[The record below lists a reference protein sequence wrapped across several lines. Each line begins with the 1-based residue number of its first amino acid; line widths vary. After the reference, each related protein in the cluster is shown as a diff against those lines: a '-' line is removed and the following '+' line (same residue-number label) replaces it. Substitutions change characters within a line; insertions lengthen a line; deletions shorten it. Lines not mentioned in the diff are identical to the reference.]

1 MKRAMFTLPLVAALV
16 LLLAGAAFAQFETAT
31 VLGTVQDP
39 SGAVVPQ
46 SKITLENTKTGISV
60 TAVTDSV
67 GNYEFLNV
75 RVGSYR
81 IRAEAAGFKTA
92 LAQEFTVAVG
102 ARQRVDLRL
111 EVGDTTQTIEV
122 TGAAAV
128 LETDS
133 SDRSQLI
140 GRQTI
145 INLPLNG
152 RVYADLT
159 LLSPGARR
167 SAISDR
173 ESSYNVNGLRSSLN
187 NFMVDGVDNNAYGTS
202 NQGYSNQVV
211 QLAPDA
217 VTEFKVQTNNYS
229 AEYGRAGGAIVNV
242 SVRGGTN
249 EFHGAVWEY
258 LRNTNLNAVGFFK
271 PTLGKPVLVQNQFGG
286 ALGGPIRRNKTF
298 FFADYEGL
306 RKVQKQLSII
316 TVPTMDQ
323 RSGIFGTPIYN
334 PFTGATY
341 ADGVIPAS
349 AITPFAQKVFSRLPA
364 TTRPGTA
371 NNYDNTPRV
380 PFVDD
385 KGDGRLDHYFNSKV
399 NAFLRYSHRE
409 FNQIDNPVIP
419 LPLGADNSQGNVHI
433 VNKQWAGG
441 LTYTISPTSLL
452 EFRLGITRS
461 IAGKWPLQLGMPNM
475 EQDYGIKGLPT
486 DPSIAG
492 GLNTQSI
499 SGYQAMGRRNSVPQF
514 QNPLAID
521 PKVNYS
527 KIRGRHSMKF
537 GWEFQTIHTEI
548 NDFSPQ
554 YGNDTYA
561 GQFSRPSGRSSNNIY
576 NIADFLLGARS
587 SYAFTNFV
595 VVNYRQRMNFFY
607 FQDDFKVSPKL
618 TLNVGAR
625 YEYATP
631 QWEADNLLSNFD
643 PAGLKLIQAGGGGI
657 YGRALVKPDRNNWA
671 PRIGLAY
678 NLMKKT
684 VIRSGYGVS
693 YIHFNR
699 MGGEN
704 MLSYN
709 GPTVVTTTIDQVPT
723 NPTCAA
729 DQAAPTCFRT
739 TMMGYVPAMVTADRF
754 STLTSRVNYTPAD
767 NRTGYVQS
775 WHFTI
780 QHEIRRDLVFDVAYV
795 GNRGVKLMILG
806 DYNQAR
812 PNNLGENLAVQP
824 RRPISTFGQV
834 QISWGGG
841 FSDYNGLQMKIE
853 KKFSGGLYVLN
864 SFTWSKSIDNAAGHL
879 EVFNGD
885 NSRVNYRDLKNEK
898 GVGSYNQPF
907 NNTTTLVYDLPYG
920 KGRRFGASAHP
931 VINGI
936 AGGWRLTMI
945 NTMTSGQPVNLN
957 YAPTTQLSVATGGAP
972 TYRPNLLGDFMAP
985 EGQRTIDNY
994 FDKNNVVSPT
1004 DPRYPFGN
1012 AGRNIARGYAFYQ
1025 TDLGLHKAF
1034 PLWKESRQIE
1044 FRSEFFNLLNHT
1056 NFGIPNNTRTSS
1068 AFGTIRSTFPARQVQ
1083 FALKYVF

>member
-1 MKRAMFTLPLVAALV
+1 MKRAMFILPLAAALV
-16 LLLAGAAFAQFETAT
+16 LLLAGVAFAQFETAT

-60 TAVTDSV
+60 TAVTDAV

-75 RVGSYR
+75 RSGSYR
-81 IRAEAAGFKTA
+81 IKAEAAGFKTA
-92 LAQEFTVAVG
+92 LAQEFTVAVN

-133 SDRSQLI
+133 SDRGQLI

-152 RVYADLT
+152 RAYADLA

-167 SAISDR
+167 SAIPDR

-249 EFHGAVWEY
+249 EFHGSAWEY
-258 LRNTNLNAVGFFK
+258 LRNTKLNAVGFFK
-271 PTLGKPVLVQNQFGG
+271 PTLGKPVYIQNQFGG

-306 RKVQKQLSII
+306 RRVQKQLSII

-323 RSGIFGTPIYN
+323 RRGIFGTPIYN
-334 PFTGATY
+334 PFTKDTY

-349 AITPFAQKVFSRLPA
+349 AITPFAQKVYSQLPA

-371 NNYDNTPRV
+371 NNYDNMPRV

-409 FNQIDNPVIP
+409 FNQTDNPVIP

-461 IAGKWPLQLGMPNM
+461 IAGKWPLQLGLPNM
-475 EQDYGIKGLPT
+475 EQEYGIKGLPT

-499 SGYQAMGRRNSVPQF
+499 SGYQAMGRRSSVPQF

-521 PKVNYS
+521 PKVNFS

-548 NDFSPQ
+548 NDFAPQ
-554 YGNDTYA
+554 YGLDTYA

-576 NIADFLLGARS
+576 NIADFLFGARS
-587 SYAFTNFV
+587 SYSFANFV

-631 QWEADNLLSNFD
+631 QWEADNRLSNFD
-643 PAGLKLIQAGGGGI
+643 PAGLKLIPAGGGGI

-671 PRIGLAY
+671 PRIGFAY
-678 NLMKKT
+678 SVMRKT
-684 VIRSGYGVS
+684 VIRGGYGVS

-709 GPTVVTTTIDQVPT
+709 GPTVINTIIDQVPA

-729 DQAAPTCFRT
+729 DQASPTCFRPT
-739 TMMGYVPAMVTADRF
+739 ALGYVPSMVTADRF

-780 QHEIRRDLVFDVAYV
+780 QHEIRRDLVFDIAYV

-812 PNNLGENLAVQP
+812 PNGLGENLAVQP
-824 RRPISTFGQV
+824 RRPLQTFGQV

-841 FSDYNGLQMKIE
+841 FSNYNGLQMKIE

-907 NNTTTLVYDLPYG
+907 NNTTTLVYHLPYG
-920 KGRRFGASAHP
+920 KGQKFGASAHP
-931 VINGI
+931 VLNGI

-945 NTMTSGQPVNLN
+945 NTMTSGPPVNLN

-985 EGQRTIDNY
+985 EGQRNIDNY

-1025 TDLGLHKAF
+1025 ADLGLHKAF